1 MGCDRCSGIQ
11 PTANRILSDELW
23 TLYFVGMTL
32 GRLVYECPITR
43 FIWFYEIVN
52 PLIIFKNN
60 IKAIPLRFDTNTM
73 YLCKQTN
80 NQTQTHTHTLI
91 GGY

>member
-23 TLYFVGMTL
+23 TLYFVGMAL

-43 FIWFYEIVN
+43 FIWIYEIVN
-52 PLIIFKNN
+52 PLIIK
-60 IKAIPLRFDTNTM
+60 IKKTILKPFHYDSNEHDVSIE
-73 YLCKQTN
+73 TN
-80 NQTQTHTHTLI
+80 NQTHTHTS
-91 GGY
+91 